1 MRNLGTTTVALVSS
15 SFSVFSTA
23 CLVYGLFFLLSSL
36 NETVSMVISEVELF
50 KAKTDEAW
58 MELRDLRQLYEY
70 DQRLFERENIFNS
83 VFRSK
88 RRSPFDLLPSWCQ
101 CEPLQISCPSGPPGP
116 PGRPGRRGARGIP
129 GPRGK
134 DNFEAYETL
143 MSGHQ
148 AALEFQVIEEDK
160 EGVGNQASPV
170 CIGLLEHQGLEDPWV
185 MLALQVGQA
194 LQECEVPQA
203 SLRQRSLVE
212 GDHQELKDVPG
223 GPVKRGKMDAQDGM
237 EFQVFKDLLVE
248 GD

>member
-116 PGRPGRRGARGIP
+116 PGRPGRRGDSGGASC
-129 GPRGK
+129 
-134 DNFEAYETL
+134 AQA
-143 MSGHQ
+143 GHQ